1 MIGRARLALV
11 GVAATALTACSSG
24 TSTTPAPSTVYVTE
38 TPSTSASVT
47 PSSNSPVATSSNST
61 RTTSSATTP
70 GPSSKPIPLG
80 KPVGVAS
87 AEDDGVTYGVGMP
100 LIVRFTV
107 SPTSKVAFE
116 KAAKVTVNGKP
127 IVGAWFWE
135 HILRGKPLEAHY
147 RPRTAYWPAHSRIH
161 VGLPVKGLSAGQ
173 GLSYSND
180 LTLDYNIGAYHVS
193 RVDAS
198 TLRMTVYGDT
208 GRAVKVI
215 KVSLGK
221 KSTPTYSGVKV
232 VMEKNNPAHMS
243 GTQADPY
250 HEVVPN
256 SVRISQDGEYVHP
269 AKWNKHIGQISSS
282 HGCTNISVADGAWF
296 YAFSQVGDVVEY
308 PDTDGTTMP
317 TWDGY
322 GDWNPNWQTWSA
334 GGAL

>member
-1 MIGRARLALV
+1 MIGRVRLALV
-11 GVAATALTACSSG
+11 GVAAAALTACTSG
-24 TSTTPAPSTVYVTE
+24 TSATPAPSTVYVTE
-38 TPSTSASVT
+38 TPS
-47 PSSNSPVATSSNST
+47 ATSSPAPTST
-61 RTTSSATTP
+61 SVGVTSSTSNRPTPRATTP
-70 GPSSKPIPLG
+70 RPTPAG
-80 KPVGVAS
+80 KPVRVSS

-116 KAAKVTVNGKP
+116 KAATVTVNGKP

-135 HILRGKPLEAHY
+135 RILRGKPLEAHY
-147 RPRTAYWPAHSRIH
+147 RPRNAYWPAHSKIH
-161 VGLPVKGLSAGQ
+161 VGLPVKGLSAGS
-173 GLSYSND
+173 GLSFSND
-180 LTLDYNIGAYHVS
+180 LTLDYTIGTYHVS

-232 VMEKNNPAHMS
+232 VMSKDNPAHMS